1 MHAKVRE
8 FSVFNRLFILYS
20 LMLVVIYI
28 VLIVVFL
35 SNINRSS
42 LELINSKHIQAEN
55 YEEYIVR
62 QLDSIYTQQVNLINN
77 SDVSRLAYA
86 VYSNKY
92 EKNQLVLDLLRTI
105 EGIQS
110 MNPLIEDIIVTFPD
124 QDITLSTE
132 EGYKKESAYDWE
144 KIASGSE
151 YNYLVTYDQKLILNF
166 TYPLMF
172 SVSENYVPD
181 CNIQV
186 VISREILEQGL
197 GIFADDRGSGAAIWF
212 DLENNFVIDPLSR
225 TVISEFVKDSNI
237 AGFSTKEEQFQVFD
251 QYQLVISSSSK
262 YPVYLIAYIDRSVL
276 NQIKIKY
283 ILILTLVMLLISG
296 MFAFSLIYSKRIV
309 VKPVQELMQAFSR
322 LQEGD
327 FDVRIYHEPHDEF
340 NYLYLGFNKAVE
352 YIQEL
357 ILNIYEQENLLQN
370 AELAQ
375 LQSQIN
381 PHFLYNS
388 FFIIN
393 RMAKNE
399 SYELITKFVTSLAK
413 YYRFIN
419 KESKHFIPLNEEV
432 EHMMNYIDIQQMRF
446 GEKIDVD
453 IEPLPSVIAQHSVPK
468 LILQPIVENAY
479 NYGLSNKLDHGLIR
493 IRYLVEERYIKI
505 VVEDNGEDATDEL
518 VVRIRAQ
525 IQEKQKMNE
534 NHALTNINRRLSI
547 AYGTTCGIDVSLS
560 ELGGIAITLV
570 MDASIQL

>member
-1 MHAKVRE
+1 MHSKVRE

-20 LMLVVIYI
+20 LMLAIIYI

-42 LELINSKHIQAEN
+42 KELIESKHIQAEN

-77 SDVSRLAYA
+77 SDVSRLAYE

-124 QDITLSTE
+124 KDITLSAE
-132 EGYKKESAYDWE
+132 EGYKKESAFDWE
-144 KIASGSE
+144 KIATGSE

-186 VISREILEQGL
+186 VISSEILEQGL
-197 GIFADDRGSGAAIWF
+197 SIFSDDRGSGAALWF
-212 DLENNFVIDPLSR
+212 DLENNFVIDPLSNA
-225 TVISEFVKDSNI
+225 VISEFIKDYDLGSL
-237 AGFSTKEEQFQVFD
+237 SSKEDQFKVFD
-251 QYQLVISSSSK
+251 QYQMVISSSSK
-262 YPVYLIAYIDRSVL
+262 YPVYVIAFIDRSVL

-309 VKPVQELMQAFSR
+309 VKPVQELMHAFSQ

-446 GEKIDVD
+446 GEKITVD
-453 IEPLPSVIAQHSVPK
+453 IEPLPIEIAQLSVPK

-479 NYGLSNKLDHGLIR
+479 NYGLSNKLEDGLIR
-493 IRYLVEERYIKI
+493 IRYSIDERYIRI
-505 VVEDNGEDATDEL
+505 NIEDNGDDASDDL
-518 VVRIRAQ
+518 VRQIRQQIHDAQ
-525 IQEKQKMNE
+525 KPNE
-534 NHALTNINRRLSI
+534 NHALTNINRRLAI
-547 AYGTTCGIDVSLS
+547 AYGSTCGINVSIG
-560 ELGGIAITLV
+560 ELKGICITLV
-570 MDASIQL
+570 LDSSVLL